1 VPNVSI
7 TAVDDLQLVEDRS
20 DAHIVLVG
28 LPPIYRHGLANG
40 LTSTGLP
47 STAVG
52 SAGEAV
58 ELVAIPGNRLRHLM
72 QADAACV
79 MVVTFGESAAVL
91 SAVRDA
97 RDLFVAV
104 VVVVEQVTTE
114 ASADVLQAGAT
125 GVVAMDAELGQ
136 VLAVVRAAAAG
147 QTLLPR
153 QIARGLSRGSAGPAP
168 QLQVHERRWL
178 RHLAESGTVA
188 NLATASGYS
197 EREMYR
203 LLGSVY
209 TRLGAANRTEALLLA
224 ERWGLLRVEAT

>member
-1 VPNVSI
+1 MPNVSRS
-7 TAVDDLQLVEDRS
+7 AVGDLRLVDDRPDV
-20 DAHIVLVG
+20 HVVLAG
-28 LPPIYRHGLANG
+28 LPPIYRHGLAAG
-40 LTSTGLP
+40 LASADLP

-52 SAGEAV
+52 SPDEAA
-58 ELVAIPGNRLRHLM
+58 ELLATPCGRLRHLM
-72 QADAACV
+72 QGCAACV
-79 MVVTFGESAAVL
+79 MVVPFGESAAVL
-91 SAVRDA
+91 TAVRGV

-136 VLAVVRAAAAG
+136 VMGVVRAAAAG

-153 QIARGLSRGSAGPAP
+153 QVARGLCRTHAGPAP
-168 QLQVHERRWL
+168 QLQANERRWL
-178 RHLAESGTVA
+178 RHLADSGTVA
-188 NLATASGYS
+188 NLAAASGYS

>member
-1 VPNVSI
+1 MQDVSSA
-7 TAVDDLQLVEDRS
+7 AVDDLRLLEDRP
-20 DAHIVLVG
+20 AVHVLLAG
-28 LPPIYRHGLANG
+28 LPPIYRHGLAAG
-40 LTSTGLP
+40 LAGAGLP
-47 STAVG
+47 SAAVG
-52 SAGEAV
+52 TAGEAA
-58 ELVAIPGNRLRHLM
+58 ELLSMPHGRLHHLM
-72 QADAACV
+72 QGDAACV
-79 MVVTFGESAAVL
+79 IVVPFGESAAVL
-91 SAVRDA
+91 TAVQGA
-97 RDLFVAV
+97 RELFVAA